1 MEDYNLPTTLSRKE
15 ELLQSELNRIRQ
27 TASFKFG
34 NHFVRA
40 LERPWM
46 IPLLPFTIPLLMF
59 KILRDGKGTN
69 NVVERSTRHCVVLF
83 SCASVRGLHFDR
95 IEALIGKMDDPKL
108 QIIHVT
114 TDDMFVTSTRK
125 NVHYYMFP
133 ERAKL
138 DGMNPKLWNTQCEIF
153 LNSIFDIYSPK
164 TFIFDGDYPFR
175 GMLNAMESRAEMN
188 RFWLRESSLN
198 YKISSLPSDAFE
210 MFDAIIHP
218 TLQKKTDPDT
228 NIGRSGS
235 IFCNPILSTLPEKS
249 QAELF
254 RKKEIPDG
262 GQLIFF
268 DVGKREDLAEKIG
281 LELLSN
287 EDVHLLVRE
296 NMRIKSVLN
305 HPRTL
310 SRSRLTYSEALSVCD
325 AAVIYPDHF
334 SVHTTFFTRTPA
346 LSIFEEGKTI
356 RDLQEEFGGQD
367 IPLLYLDSSTDD
379 GIIQSSVKRLIDK
392 NQQLQLIERMEQFGF
407 NDDTTSLTQLIMKHH
422 V

>member
-59 KILRDGKGTN
+59 KILREKKNTN
-69 NVVERSTRHCVVLF
+69 NVATRSTRHCVVLF

-95 IEALIGKMDDPKL
+95 TEALIAKLEDPEL

-114 TDDMFVTSTRK
+114 TDEMFVTASRK

-133 ERAKL
+133 ARAKL

-175 GMLNAMESRAEMN
+175 GMLNAMESRPEMN
-188 RFWLRESSLN
+188 RFWLRESSLI
-198 YKISSLPSDAFE
+198 YKISSLPGDAFE
-210 MFDAIIHP
+210 VVDAIIHP
-218 TLQKKTDPDT
+218 TLRKKTDPDT

-235 IFCNPILSTLPEKS
+235 VFCNPILSASLRNP
-249 QAELF
+249 
-254 RKKEIPDG
+254 R
-262 GQLIFF
+262 LIC
-268 DVGKREDLAEKIG
+268 
-281 LELLSN
+281 LEG
-287 EDVHLLVRE
+287 
-296 NMRIKSVLN
+296 
-305 HPRTL
+305 
-310 SRSRLTYSEALSVCD
+310 
-325 AAVIYPDHF
+325 
-334 SVHTTFFTRTPA
+334 RTPINA
-346 LSIFEEGKTI
+346 SYFLMWVSGRF
-356 RDLQEEFGGQD
+356 
-367 IPLLYLDSSTDD
+367 S
-379 GIIQSSVKRLIDK
+379 
-392 NQQLQLIERMEQFGF
+392 
-407 NDDTTSLTQLIMKHH
+407 
-422 V
+422 

>member
-1 MEDYNLPTTLSRKE
+1 MEDYNIPTTLSRKE

-40 LERPWM
+40 LERPWR

-59 KILRDGKGTN
+59 KILRDSKSTN
-69 NVVERSTRHCVVLF
+69 NIATRSTRHCVVFL
-83 SCASVRGLHFDR
+83 SSASVRGLHFDR
-95 IEALIGKMDDPKL
+95 IEALIAKMRDPDL

-114 TDDMFVTSTRK
+114 TDEMFVTASRK

-138 DGMNPKLWNTQCEIF
+138 NGMNPKLWNTQCEVF

-175 GMLNAMESRAEMN
+175 GMLNSMESRQEMN

-198 YKISSLPSDAFE
+198 YKISSLPGDAFE
-210 MFDAIIHP
+210 VFDAIIHP
-218 TLQKKTDPDT
+218 TLRKKTDPDT

-235 IFCNPILSTLPEKS
+235 IFCNPILSALPEKS
-249 QAELF
+249 QIDLF
-254 RKKEIPDG
+254 RSKELPDEC
-262 GQLIFF
+262 QLIFF
-268 DVGKREDLAEKIG
+268 DVGKREDLAERIG

-287 EDVHLLVRE
+287 ENVYLLVRE
-296 NMRIKSVLN
+296 NMRIRSVLD

-310 SRSRLTYSEALSVCD
+310 SRPRVTYCEALSVCD

-334 SVHTTFFTRTPA
+334 SVHTAFFTRTPA
-346 LSIFEEGKTI
+346 LSILEEGKTI
-356 RDLQEEFGGQD
+356 SSLQEEFGGED
-367 IPLLYLDSSTDD
+367 IPLLYLDSFTND
-379 GIIQSSVKRLIDK
+379 GIIQSSVNRLIDQ
-392 NQQLQLIERMEQFGF
+392 NVQLQLVARMEEFAF
-407 NDDTTSLTQLIMKHH
+407 NDDTGSLTQLIMEHH
-422 V
+422 A